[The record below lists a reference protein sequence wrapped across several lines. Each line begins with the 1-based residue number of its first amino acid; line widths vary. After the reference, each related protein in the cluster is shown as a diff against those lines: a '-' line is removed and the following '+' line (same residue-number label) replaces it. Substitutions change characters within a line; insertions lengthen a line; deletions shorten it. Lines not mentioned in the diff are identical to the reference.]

1 MESISAEGSS
11 LWSQDSITDSRTLLL
26 AITTTELVSA
36 LVITN
41 GCLQYLV
48 SLRCSLQAEA
58 KDVVDAVT
66 EVEHVIAALKMA
78 RQNVMIHH
86 REWFNIIEEMCHM
99 AGVAPCLPRLCSRQ
113 RNRSNVPAENAC
125 DYYR

>member
-1 MESISAEGSS
+1 MGSS

-41 GCLQYLV
+41 GCLQYLL
-48 SLRCSLQAEA
+48 SLTCSLQAEA

-66 EVEHVIAALKMA
+66 EVKHVHL
-78 RQNVMIHH
+78 
-86 REWFNIIEEMCHM
+86 
-99 AGVAPCLPRLCSRQ
+99 
-113 RNRSNVPAENAC
+113 
-125 DYYR
+125 